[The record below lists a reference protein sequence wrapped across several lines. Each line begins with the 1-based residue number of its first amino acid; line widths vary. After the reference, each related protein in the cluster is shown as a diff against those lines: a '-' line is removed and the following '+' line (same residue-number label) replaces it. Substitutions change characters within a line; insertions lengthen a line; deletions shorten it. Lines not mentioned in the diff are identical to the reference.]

1 MGREIMLREAIEKIL
16 KEWLVAKREPIKGNS
31 LAAFIRDEFPEVVRQ
46 VLGERSSDY
55 KIRSSPGAGN
65 WADVP
70 WLAILNPKIAA
81 NTQEG
86 INPVFLFSADGSGVY
101 LSLNQGTSKPKQ
113 ILGSRKAKEQIELIK
128 AQSIV
133 KIPRLKGWGLDSIDL
148 KANSPLAKSYEE
160 ANIQARFY
168 PADELPSEEIL
179 VDDLLSLV
187 DIYSQSEEFLTGLLN
202 DNGGKGTDIISPP
215 VLSPSFKNGGL
226 AIISL
231 HKPFLLLAGISG
243 VGKTRFVRE
252 QAKVHNVNL
261 LNYCLVSVR
270 PDWHEP
276 SDLLGYISRIGQQG
290 PRYMATDFLRFLVSA
305 WKDAVDT
312 VSEGQIVWKEIEK
325 MVPFWLCLDE
335 MNLAPVEQYFAD
347 YLSVLETREW
357 SEGGYFCDP
366 LLKAS
371 VLHQLDETG
380 LNEFWRDVGL
390 QGDGPKEDGLRSFF
404 LSEIEGIPLP
414 PNLIVAG
421 TVNMDETTHSFS
433 RKVIDRALTLDF
445 GEFFPNDFGAFF
457 EPTTT
462 LRTLGIPK
470 ITHVRKKD
478 LAVVPADPE
487 GEKTVAF
494 LSSVNQV
501 LEGTPFQLAF
511 RSLNEALSLVLCFLP
526 KGDGELQ
533 AVWDDFLMTKVLP
546 RIEGDEDTL
555 AFDGDKSLLT
565 ELSEILREELPL
577 IWTDGRKDL
586 LRMEKNGDVLFPVEC
601 RSKRKITWMQGRLKK
616 SGFTSFWP

>member
-1 MGREIMLREAIEKIL
+1 MR
-16 KEWLVAKREPIKGNS
+16 
-31 LAAFIRDEFPEVVRQ
+31 
-46 VLGERSSDY
+46 
-55 KIRSSPGAGN
+55 
-65 WADVP
+65 
-70 WLAILNPKIAA
+70 
-81 NTQEG
+81 
-86 INPVFLFSADGSGVY
+86 Y
-101 LSLNQGTSKPKQ
+101 LP
-113 ILGSRKAKEQIELIK
+113 
-128 AQSIV
+128 
-133 KIPRLKGWGLDSIDL
+133 
-148 KANSPLAKSYEE
+148 
-160 ANIQARFY
+160 
-168 PADELPSEEIL
+168 
-179 VDDLLSLV
+179 
-187 DIYSQSEEFLTGLLN
+187 
-202 DNGGKGTDIISPP
+202 
-215 VLSPSFKNGGL
+215 
-226 AIISL
+226 
-231 HKPFLLLAGISG
+231 KPFLILAGISG
-243 VGKTRFVRE
+243 VGKTRFARE

-290 PRYMATDFLRFLVSA
+290 PRYMVTDFLRFLVSA
-305 WKDAVDT
+305 WKDAVDA
-312 VSEGQIVWKEIEK
+312 VSEGQIIWKEIEK

-335 MNLAPVEQYFAD
+335 MNLAPIEQYFAD

-371 VLHQLDETG
+371 VLRQLDETG
-380 LNEFWRDVGL
+380 LNEFWRDTGL

-404 LSEIEGIPLP
+404 LNEIEGIPLP

-462 LRTLGIPK
+462 LRTLGIPR
-470 ITHVRKKD
+470 ITHVRQKD
-478 LAVVPADPE
+478 LAAVPADPE

-511 RSLNEALSLVLCFLP
+511 RSLNEALSFVLCFLP

-565 ELSEILREELPL
+565 ELSEILREELSS
-577 IWTDGRKDL
+577 IWADGRTDL
-586 LRMEKNGDVLFPVEC
+586 LRMKRNGDVLFPVEC

>member
-1 MGREIMLREAIEKIL
+1 MLREAIEKIL
-16 KEWLVAKREPIKGNS
+16 KEWLVAKKERFAGHP
-31 LAAFIRDEFPEVVRQ
+31 LAVFIRDDFPEAVKE
-46 VLGERSSDY
+46 VLGERRSDY
-55 KIRSSPGAGN
+55 IIKGSPGAGN

-70 WLAILNPKIAA
+70 WLAILNPKITV
-81 NTQEG
+81 NIQEG
-86 INPVFLFSADGSGVY
+86 IYPVFLFCADGSGVF
-101 LSLNQGTSKPKQ
+101 LSLNQGTNTPRQ
-113 ILGSRKAKEQIELIK
+113 ILGARKAKEQIEQINLHCRER
-128 AQSIV
+128 
-133 KIPRLKGWGLDSIDL
+133 IPRLKGWGVDSIDL
-148 KANSPLAKSYEE
+148 KAKSTLGKSYEE

-168 PADELPSEEIL
+168 STEALPSESIL
-179 VDDLLSLV
+179 TEDLLSLV
-187 DIYSQSEEFLTGLLN
+187 EIYKQSEESFSKILDGNGKNKIEHTPLSPIIKEKGTGL
-202 DNGGKGTDIISPP
+202 TMT
-215 VLSPSFKNGGL
+215 
-226 AIISL
+226 SL
-231 HKPFLLLAGISG
+231 PKPFLLLAGISG

-252 QAKVHNVNL
+252 QAKIHNVNL

-290 PRYMATDFLRFLVSA
+290 PRYMVTDFLRFLVSA